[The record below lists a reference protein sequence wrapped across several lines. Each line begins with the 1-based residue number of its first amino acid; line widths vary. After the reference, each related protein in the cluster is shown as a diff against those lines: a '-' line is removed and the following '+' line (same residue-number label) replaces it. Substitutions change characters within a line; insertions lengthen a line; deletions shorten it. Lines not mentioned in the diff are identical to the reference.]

1 MIPEISILPVS
12 THPQNTDVI
21 TSKKFAKRYII
32 LALSKTLRT
41 ILRMHLHIFQALHF
55 VHPLPYQVSSAWTSN
70 RRPQR
75 PLPCRILRMPG
86 CLFSR
91 CIIFRRIIS
100 TLAWTR
106 ACSRLAYVPGVRA
119 FMALQIRKLLL
130 KCTSI
135 SWIIYYDKLNLKC
148 VYPFSASLT
157 NAVTMLEWFL
167 YQQHN
172 WGIQGNLFF
181 VVGLCPI
188 AHLSLQAPILAQ

>member
-1 MIPEISILPVS
+1 MTTPP
-12 THPQNTDVI
+12 THPCPQ
-21 TSKKFAKRYII
+21 
-32 LALSKTLRT
+32 RT
-41 ILRMHLHIFQALHF
+41 IHSKIIRQTIYYFAAKQKTA
-55 VHPLPYQVSSAWTSN
+55 
-70 RRPQR
+70 QR
-75 PLPCRILRMPG
+75 TIPG
-86 CLFSR
+86 CICTYFRPCTLCTLFHIRFPQPGLQIGDHSAP
-91 CIIFRRIIS
+91 CLAAFCGCLAAFFLGVSFSRRIIS

-172 WGIQGNLFF
+172 WFIQGNFF
-181 VVGLCPI
+181 FIL
-188 AHLSLQAPILAQ
+188 LQHPYWLREALKKIFFF